1 MRLNRSW
8 LVIVSAMGR
17 LLSWAER
24 VFLPTVVITE
34 ALRISGLGEKLTM
47 SAGLVQNI
55 RLADVDLHS
64 EPR

>member
-1 MRLNRSW
+1 
-8 LVIVSAMGR
+8 MGR